1 MRDVKLYLQDML
13 SAFESIELFVG
24 DMTYAEFVEDDKTS
38 SAVIRKFEV
47 VGEAAKGVSEEFRE
61 GYSDVPWRE
70 MAGMRDRLIHL
81 YFGVDYELV
90 WSAIKEH
97 LPELTKVLNQILD
110 ELP

>member
-1 MRDVKLYLQDML
+1 
-13 SAFESIELFVG
+13 
-24 DMTYAEFVEDDKTS
+24 MTYAEFVEDDKTS

-61 GYSDVPWRE
+61 KYSDVPWRE

-97 LPELTKVLNQILD
+97 LPELKKVLNQIID

>member
-1 MRDVKLYLQDML
+1 MMIRP
-13 SAFESIELFVG
+13 A
-24 DMTYAEFVEDDKTS
+24 

-47 VGEAAKGVSEEFRE
+47 VGEAAKGISEEFRE
-61 GYSDVPWRE
+61 RYPDVPWRE

-97 LPELTKVLNQILD
+97 LPKLKKVLNQIID
-110 ELP
+110 EFP